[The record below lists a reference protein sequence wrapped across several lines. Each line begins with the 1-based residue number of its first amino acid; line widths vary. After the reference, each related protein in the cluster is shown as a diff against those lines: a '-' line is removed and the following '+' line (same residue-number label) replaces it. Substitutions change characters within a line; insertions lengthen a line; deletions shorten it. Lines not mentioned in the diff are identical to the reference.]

1 MIIIDNQVID
11 MLSFALIQKLIKKSL
26 LFWVLRKGKKTMNK
40 PEILGRWTRE
50 KSEEL
55 YGIKNWGNGYFSISD
70 KGEVMVSPY
79 KDDES
84 SSISIMDI
92 ISGIRERGLDMPV
105 LLRFENILDSQISFI
120 NNSFAEAMKKLHY
133 KNEYRG
139 VYPIKV
145 NQQEQVVEEVTR
157 FGQRYH
163 HGLEVGSKAELVA
176 ALSAMKDKEAC
187 LICNGY
193 KDEEFIDL
201 GLYAVKMGYKCFFVI
216 EIPTEL
222 DLVLERS
229 EALGVEPNIGIR
241 IKLSAKAGGHWTES
255 GGDRSIFGLNVTQ
268 VISMVDTLKEKNMLG
283 ALKLMHYHLGSQIP
297 NIRDIR
303 SAVLEATRVYAELV
317 KEGAPMGYLDLGGG
331 LAVDYDGSNT
341 NYTNSRN
348 YSVEEYCT
356 DIVEAVMSVL
366 DPSQIPHPVIVTES
380 GRTTVAYYSV
390 LLFNVLDVEKF
401 EEYEIPDKL
410 EDNATEAVKNLFDVN
425 KNLNLKNIQECYN
438 DALYYR
444 DDIRGMFKHGR
455 ISLRERS
462 FAEKIFWNTINQ
474 IAKEKQKLKTP
485 PPDLEDIESAIADIY
500 YCNFSVFQSI
510 PDSWAID
517 QLFPIVPLH
526 RLLEF
531 PKRNAVIA
539 DITCDCDG
547 KIDRF
552 IDLHDVR
559 TTLPLHEL
567 KNGEDYYLGV
577 FLVGAYQETLG
588 DLHNLF
594 GDTNVVS
601 VRVNSDGGYD
611 LVKELHGDSV
621 SDVLSY
627 VEYEPKDMLVRFRER
642 AEDAIRE
649 GKITATDRR
658 EIMKAYENGLRGYTY
673 YER

>member
-1 MIIIDNQVID
+1 
-11 MLSFALIQKLIKKSL
+11 
-26 LFWVLRKGKKTMNK
+26 MNK
-40 PEILGRWTRE
+40 SELLGRWTKV

-55 YGIKNWGNGYFSISD
+55 YGIKNWGAGYFSISD
-70 KGEVMVSPY
+70 KGEVMVNPNKGS
-79 KDDES
+79 DS
-84 SSISIMDI
+84 SSISLMDI
-92 ISGIRERGLDMPV
+92 VSGVRERGLDMPV
-105 LLRFENILDSQISFI
+105 LLRFENLLDSQISYL
-120 NNSFAEAMKKLHY
+120 NDSFRKAMKELNY
-133 KNEYRG
+133 GGEYRG

-145 NQQEQVVEEVTR
+145 NQQQQVVEEVTK

-163 HGLEVGSKAELVA
+163 HGLEVGSKAELIA
-176 ALSAMKDKEAC
+176 ALSLMKDREAC

-193 KDEEFIDL
+193 KDEEFVDL
-201 GLYAVKMGYKCFFVI
+201 GLYAVKMGFKCFFVI
-216 EIPTEL
+216 EIPDEL
-222 DLVLERS
+222 NIVLERS
-229 EALGVEPNIGIR
+229 KALGVQPNIGIR
-241 IKLSAKAGGHWTES
+241 IKLSTRAGGHWTES
-255 GGDRSIFGLNVTQ
+255 GGDRSIFGLNVSQLIT
-268 VISMVDTLKEKNMLG
+268 MVDILREKGMLDC
-283 ALKLMHYHLGSQIP
+283 LRLLHYHLGSQIP

-348 YSVEEYCT
+348 YTVEEYCS
-356 DIVEAVMSVL
+356 DVVEAVMATL
-366 DPSQIPHPVIVTES
+366 DPGGIPHPVIVTES

-390 LLFNVLDVEKF
+390 LIFNVLNVEMF
-401 EEYEIPDKL
+401 EEYNVPDKIG
-410 EDNATEAVKNLFDVN
+410 DNMSEQIKNLYEVN
-425 KNLNLKNIQECYN
+425 QNLTLKNIQECYN

-444 DDIRGMFKHGR
+444 DEISDMFKHGK

-462 FAEKIFWNTINQ
+462 MSEKIFWNTISR
-474 IAKEKQKLKTP
+474 IAEEKKKLKNP

-517 QLFPIVPLH
+517 QLFPIMPLH
-526 RLLEF
+526 RLLEL

-547 KIDRF
+547 KIDHF

-567 KNGEDYYLGV
+567 KNGDDYYLGV

-601 VRVNSDGGYD
+601 VRIHPDGNYD
-611 LVKELHGDSV
+611 LVKEIHGDSV
-621 SDVLSY
+621 ADVLSY
-627 VEYEPKDMLVRFRER
+627 VEFDPKDMLVRFRET
-642 AEDAIRE
+642 AEEAIHE
-649 GKITATDRR
+649 GRISASDRP
-658 EIMKAYENGLRGYTY
+658 EIMRAYDNGLRGYTY